1 MTSPFTGGE
10 VRLCEEPRSM
20 TYRKEQYNYIHRHY
34 QCVDTGMYFTDTE
47 LDTENLEQVHA
58 QYREKYGI
66 PAPAEIAQTRQKYG
80 LSASKISLV
89 LGLGVNQYRLY
100 EAGEM
105 PSEAIGKMLKS
116 IQTPMVFYG
125 YVENAR
131 KQMSQEDYTK
141 MFQKVQRC
149 FIETMK
155 KMTSL
160 SEVPDMFYSAP
171 IALQ

>member
-10 VRLCEEPRSM
+10 VRLCEEPRTL
-20 TYRKEQYNYIHRHY
+20 TYRKEEYTYIHRNY
-34 QCVDTGMYFTDTE
+34 QCVDTGMFFTDTE
-47 LDTENLEQVHA
+47 LDTANIEQVHA

-66 PAPAEIAQTRQKYG
+66 PSPTEIAQTRKMYG
-80 LSASKISLV
+80 LSATKMAQV

-116 IQTPMVFYG
+116 IQTPVVFYG

-131 KQMSQEDYTK
+131 KQMPQADYAK
-141 MFQKVQRC
+141 LFQKVQQR
-149 FIETMK
+149 IIDEMK
-155 KMTSL
+155 KMTSFTQF
-160 SEVPDMFYSAP
+160 SDMFYLSQGAF
-171 IALQ
+171 Q

>member
-10 VRLCEEPRSM
+10 VRLCEEPRAL
-20 TYRKEQYNYIHRHY
+20 TYRKEQYAYIHHNY
-34 QCVDTGMYFTDTE
+34 LCVDTGMYFTDTA
-47 LDTENLEQVHA
+47 LDTANLEQVYA

-66 PAPAEIAQTRQKYG
+66 PSPAEIAQTRKMYG
-80 LSASKISLV
+80 LSATKMAQV

-131 KQMSQEDYTK
+131 KQMPQDDYAK
-141 MFQKVQRC
+141 LFQKVQHRI
-149 FIETMK
+149 IEEMK

-160 SEVPDMFYSAP
+160 TKFSDMFYLSP

>member
-10 VRLCEEPRSM
+10 VKLCEEPRTM
-20 TYRKEQYNYIHRHY
+20 IYRKEQYNYIHKGY
-34 QCVDTGMYFTDTE
+34 LCVDTGMLFTDTE
-47 LDTENLEQVHA
+47 LDAENLEQVHS

-66 PAPAEIAQTRQKYG
+66 PSSLEIAQTRKKYG

-131 KQMSQEDYTK
+131 KQMSPEDYTK
-141 MFQKVQRC
+141 LFHKIQNSL
-149 FIETMK
+149 IETMK
-155 KMTSL
+155 KVKTL
-160 SEVPDMFYSAP
+160 SDVPDMLYSTQ
-171 IALQ
+171 ISLL

>member
-47 LDTENLEQVHA
+47 LDTANLEQVHA
-58 QYREKYGI
+58 QYRDKYGI
-66 PAPAEIAQTRQKYG
+66 PSPSEIAQTRKKYG

-100 EAGEM
+100 EAG
-105 PSEAIGKMLKS
+105 
-116 IQTPMVFYG
+116 
-125 YVENAR
+125 AR
-131 KQMSQEDYTK
+131 KHQGRHRSRNRRNEAPE
-141 MFQKVQRC
+141 QRHPHQ
-149 FIETMK
+149 
-155 KMTSL
+155 SL
-160 SEVPDMFYSAP
+160 
-171 IALQ
+171 